1 MRAEPSLEQEPDGV
15 GRRGRGRPPTPGI
28 DRRILD
34 AALEL
39 LASGGYAGFR
49 LDALAERAGVAKT
62 TILRRWPSKAA
73 VAAAAVRFLLK

>member
-1 MRAEPSLEQEPDGV
+1 MRAEPPLEHEPDGA
-15 GRRGRGRPPTPGI
+15 GRRGRGRPPSPGI

-49 LDALAERAGVAKT
+49 LDELAKRASGETLNAAHF
-62 TILRRWPSKAA
+62 KAHLEA
-73 VAAAAVRFLLK
+73 RYLA